1 MLFLATL
8 IAGTLIV
15 VSSSSWLGCWI
26 GLEINLLSFIPLIY
40 NLSRFASE
48 SALKYFLVQALAS
61 STLLLF
67 ILLSSYYSNLTW
79 GNWDFGRN
87 GLYLNYL
94 IASSLF
100 LKIGAA
106 PFHFWFPVVAEGLD
120 WDNLIILI
128 TWQKIAPFILISYVL
143 STNLLFMIVIVLS
156 TLFGALGGVN
166 QTSLRKIIAYSS
178 INHMG
183 WIVGSFIMRESLWL
197 TYFFIY
203 SLLRLTVIIVFKHF
217 NVNYLSQIFGL
228 NNIDNQTKLVI
239 SLNLLSIGGLPPFLG
254 FLPKWLVIQ
263 NLVRLGFTPLVTW
276 IVIISLIT
284 LFFYTRVRYS
294 ALLLTHSELKWAIKS
309 PTSVPNIIMVLSSVS
324 LFGLIFCSLGTLII

>member
-1 MLFLATL
+1 MFLVTL
-8 IAGTLIV
+8 IIGTLIV

-26 GLEINLLSFIPLIY
+26 GLEINLLSFIPLMY

-67 ILLSSYYSNLTW
+67 ILLTSYYSNLTW
-79 GNWDFGRN
+79 SHFVFIDKE
-87 GLYLNYL
+87 YLLVYL
-94 IASSLF
+94 TASSLL

-120 WDNLIILI
+120 WNNLLILI
-128 TWQKIAPFILISYVL
+128 TWQKIAPFILVIYVAESSY
-143 STNLLFMIVIVLS
+143 FFIVIIILS

-183 WIVGSFIMRESLWL
+183 WILGSLIVSEALWL
-197 TYFFIY
+197 TYFLLY
-203 SLLRLTVIIVFKHF
+203 SLLSLVVISILKNF
-217 NVNYLSQIFGL
+217 NVSHLSQIFGIRNL
-228 NNIDNQTKLVI
+228 DNQAKLFI
-239 SLNLLSIGGLPPFLG
+239 FINLLSIGGLPPFLG

-263 NLVRLGFTPLVTW
+263 NLVSLGITPLVTW
-276 IVIISLIT
+276 MVMIRLIT
-284 LFFYTRVRYS
+284 LFFYTRISYS
-294 ALLLTHSELKWAIKS
+294 ALLLTHSELKWLDLKTTFINKTIVI
-309 PTSVPNIIMVLSSVS
+309 TSIVS
-324 LFGLIFCSLGTLII
+324 LGGLAFCRLVRLIF